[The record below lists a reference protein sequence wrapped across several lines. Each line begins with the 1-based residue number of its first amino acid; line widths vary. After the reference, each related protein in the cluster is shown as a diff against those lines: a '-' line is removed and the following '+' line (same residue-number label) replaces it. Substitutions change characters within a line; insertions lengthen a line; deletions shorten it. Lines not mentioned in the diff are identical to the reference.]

1 MTNDNEEKQQQQR
14 QRVFHSS
21 FSIRSVLG
29 EDDMVRMRIFFSR
42 HFSWIEWSILEN
54 RYWKIV
60 ENSFILHVNAHNKSI
75 ETSTRWK

>member
-42 HFSWIEWSILEN
+42 HFSWIE
-54 RYWKIV
+54 
-60 ENSFILHVNAHNKSI
+60 
-75 ETSTRWK
+75 